1 MRALGYFRTPEGVPD
16 HGPFE
21 RAFRDY
27 CRSHFHQP
35 IETFGDIA
43 ENEETPG
50 YNRMVDYMRA
60 AGGGYLIVVPD
71 AAHLGQDVESVV
83 RKLVELEGLGAKV
96 SCSDDDLPDPLQGAL
111 MNLGVKGVSR
121 ERSARARESMIGQAL
136 AGQGLGRTPYGYRIG
151 EDRSLVVVPEEAEV
165 VRSIFRLYTEERL
178 GLRLIAQRLNE
189 AGTPTRRRGRWSIIA
204 IRDIL
209 RNPVYMGTYTR
220 YGMRLPKS
228 HEAIMA
234 PEIFRTAQRET
245 RERRPP
251 VRPTVREP
259 FLLSGLAYCAYCGN
273 RMMGVTRRQTW
284 KRKDGRRQ
292 GAVYRYY
299 QCQSKKSMS
308 VCDYHTWRAS
318 KLDETVVDELRRI
331 VKSRRQTTPSVEK
344 LTEVEST
351 IAAERRN
358 AERRLIRAARRAARG
373 EIRTETLAEYVESLD
388 AARGRTA
395 NDLLVNPEEALAS
408 WDSLDTEARRR
419 VVAECVSRVV
429 VRDDAVELV
438 E

>member
-1 MRALGYFRTPEGVPD
+1 MRALGYFRAPKDAPD
-16 HGPFE
+16 PGSFE
-21 RAFRDY
+21 QAFRDY
-27 CRSHFHQP
+27 CRSHLHQP
-35 IETFGDIA
+35 IDTFGDIT
-43 ENEETPG
+43 ENEETPA
-50 YNRMVDYMRA
+50 YDRMVDYMRA

-71 AAHLGQDVESVV
+71 AAHLGPDVESVV
-83 RKLVELEGLGAKV
+83 RRLVELEGLGAKV
-96 SCSDDDLPDPLQGAL
+96 SCSDDDLPDPLQAAL
-111 MNLGVKGVSR
+111 VNLGVKGVSR
-121 ERSARARESMIGQAL
+121 ERSERARESMIAQAL

-151 EDRSLVVVPEEAEV
+151 EDGSLVVVPEEAEV

-189 AGTPTRRRGRWSIIA
+189 AETTTRRGGRWSIIA

-228 HEAIMA
+228 HEAIVP
-234 PEIFRTAQRET
+234 PETFRTVQSET

-251 VRPTVREP
+251 IRPAVREP

-292 GAVYRYY
+292 RAVYRYY

-308 VCDYHTWRAS
+308 VCGYHTWRAS
-318 KLDETVVDELRRI
+318 KLDETVLDELRRI
-331 VKSRRQTTPSVEK
+331 VKSRRETAPSIERLAEIK
-344 LTEVEST
+344 ST

-373 EIRTETLAEYVESLD
+373 EIGTETLAEYVERLD

-395 NDLLVNPEEALAS
+395 SDMLADPEEALAS
-408 WDSLDTEARRR
+408 WDSLDMDARRW
-419 VVAECVSRVV
+419 VIAGCVSRVV
-429 VRDDAVELV
+429 VRDDRVDLV